1 MCPGTLGL
9 TLARSKR
16 KHPIFMQITVAD
28 MKGWSM
34 SGVWFGGGKKY
45 HIYVNRINLTVLL

>member
-1 MCPGTLGL
+1 MCTGTLGL

-45 HIYVNRINLTVLL
+45 HIYVN